1 MIWCDNNAA
10 YNAAEHFRKKQSLLR
25 TDKISM
31 TSNFCLYTVQLVR
44 PAQAK
49 IQMMTTSNWIVT
61 IPSKSFLKSL
71 GLYKFFLDD
80 QNYFLMLEI
89 KLKIKFLEIFST
101 CQDISPGD
109 KILHMQVRKAKVM

>member
-1 MIWCDNNAA
+1 MQQNILEKNKVFWGLIK
-10 YNAAEHFRKKQSLLR
+10 FQWLV
-25 TDKISM
+25 I
-31 TSNFCLYTVQLVR
+31 FCLYTLPLVR
-44 PAQAK
+44 PAQTK